1 MSLLCAR
8 AAAAS
13 RSSVLTAAQPALA
26 RSALVSR
33 VTSSAYDELVGAGA
47 GAEVVAVGRGWPGFG
62 RRVGVAAGLVVA
74 AVPVGAG
81 VVVAVAVPAGVL
93 LVRAGARRPSCGA
106 TGIRPVSRDA
116 RSAGAPSGSD
126 TGLVG
131 PVRTVA
137 AAGSAGAPPPRP
149 SSAQPP
155 RASTTTARTASTH

>member
-1 MSLLCAR
+1 MSWLCAR

-47 GAEVVAVGRGWPGFG
+47 GAEVVAVGRGWPGLG
-62 RRVGVAAGLVVA
+62 RRVGVAAGVVVA
-74 AVPVGAG
+74 AVLVGAG
-81 VVVAVAVPAGVL
+81 VVVAVTAGVL

-106 TGIRPVSRDA
+106 TGIRSVSRDA

-126 TGLVG
+126 AGLVG
-131 PVRTVA
+131 P
-137 AAGSAGAPPPRP
+137 
-149 SSAQPP
+149 
-155 RASTTTARTASTH
+155 